1 MKIKFYN
8 LMDTEKEAILN
19 EKQVEE
25 LFNEFSP
32 GTNLEVSAGADSSMV
47 RFDVSSLST
56 DQHRLISLS
65 KYRKLKNSAFQ
76 RVEYNDEEVDDVSLR
91 EFTMFTLNKDGC
103 CAVLEFGSAP
113 AFMSNMRKLLKHTL
127 KKNNYN
133 VAIVLS
139 PTDLACSQLTFVDKI
154 TLSSDRNSTLSTN
167 PDLINRM
174 SSATKI
180 KKGSIKSA
188 NLTMIL
194 ENNTPFEKISHMFK
208 NVTGYKNATI
218 HGTDTDGDVLIDVV
232 SSSITRFI
240 EIDIDEKID
249 KKKLQTIFDGL
260 VRSYYSL

>member
-76 RVEYNDEEVDDVSLR
+76 RVEYND
-91 EFTMFTLNKDGC
+91 
-103 CAVLEFGSAP
+103 
-113 AFMSNMRKLLKHTL
+113 
-127 KKNNYN
+127 
-133 VAIVLS
+133 
-139 PTDLACSQLTFVDKI
+139 TDLACSQLTFVDKI